1 MHQHS
6 RSIDILM
13 IPQRDAV
20 RTPQPFLDAE
30 YAEGNAQFSPDGRFV
45 AYLSDRTGENQVYVR
60 PYPGPGAPEIV
71 SVDGGV
77 EPIWGA
83 NGELF
88 YRHPVTHALISV
100 AVSTEPNP
108 VTHAVDGGVEP
119 IWGAN
124 GELFY
129 RHPVTH
135 ALISVA
141 VSTEPNLRLGVPEL
155 RFDEPGFIG
164 VPGGGSSRALYDIS
178 RDGQR
183 FVMLQSVNSAT
194 SEVAQ
199 PRINIVLNWFEELK
213 ERVPVP

>member
-45 AYLSDRTGENQVYVR
+45 AYLSDRTGENQVYVW

-71 SVDGGV
+71 SVDGG
-77 EPIWGA
+77 
-83 NGELF
+83 L
-88 YRHPVTHALISV
+88 
-100 AVSTEPNP
+100 
-108 VTHAVDGGVEP
+108 EP

>member
-71 SVDGGV
+71 
-77 EPIWGA
+77 
-83 NGELF
+83 L
-88 YRHPVTHALISV
+88 
-100 AVSTEPNP
+100 
-108 VTHAVDGGVEP
+108 VDGGVEP

-141 VSTEPNLRLGVPEL
+141 VSTEPNLRL
-155 RFDEPGFIG
+155 G